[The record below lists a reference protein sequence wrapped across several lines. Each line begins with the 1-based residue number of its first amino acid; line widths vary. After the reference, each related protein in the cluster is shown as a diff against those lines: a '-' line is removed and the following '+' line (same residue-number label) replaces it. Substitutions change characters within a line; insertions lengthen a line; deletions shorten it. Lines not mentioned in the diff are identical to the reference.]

1 MKKTKNDTVVIRIPR
16 IHKKLVLLQYDNCGP
31 SVQLVTSIT
40 PLTLDRIAAYFERVD
55 GANWERDSL
64 TILGDGE
71 IAELSIDKKP
81 RK

>member
-1 MKKTKNDTVVIRIPR
+1 MKKTKSKTVYILIPKV
-16 IHKKLVLLQYDNCGP
+16 HKKLVLLQYNNCGP
-31 SVQLVTSIT
+31 CVQLVTSTT
-40 PLTLDRIAAYFERVD
+40 PLTLDRIAKYFEDID